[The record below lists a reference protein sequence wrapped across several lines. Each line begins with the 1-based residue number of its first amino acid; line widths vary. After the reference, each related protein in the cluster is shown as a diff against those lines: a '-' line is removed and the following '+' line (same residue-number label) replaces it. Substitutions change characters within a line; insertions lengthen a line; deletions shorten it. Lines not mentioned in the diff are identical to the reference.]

1 MNPEGELLLIDKP
14 FGVTSYD
21 VIRFLKREYKEA
33 GHAKIKIGHAGTLD
47 PRATGLILVGVG
59 KMTKELTGLIGKSKV
74 YEAEILL
81 GKQTTTD
88 DLEGEVIAEA
98 DASALEDKEI
108 KEKLET
114 LLGEQKIAVPVY
126 SAIKKDGKA
135 LYKYARKDQEVE
147 VPIKTMLVHSVKLKE
162 IKRNDSKREG
172 SSASPLSLIRRGL
185 PAGRQGWGEVALRV
199 TFDVGSGTYIRSLA
213 RELGSRL
220 GVPATLSALRR
231 ISIGEYKVEDAR
243 VISTEQVKKIFLKD

>member
-1 MNPEGELLLIDKP
+1 MNLEGELLLIDKP

-21 VIRFLKREYKEA
+21 VIRFLKREYREK
-33 GHAKIKIGHAGTLD
+33 GFKKIKIGHAGTLD
-47 PRATGLILVGVG
+47 PRATGLLLVGVG
-59 KMTKELTGLIGKSKV
+59 KMTKQLTGLIGKSKV

-98 DASALEDKEI
+98 DVSGLDDKGIE
-108 KEKLET
+108 EKLKT
-114 LLGEQKIAVPVY
+114 LIGEQQIAVPVY

-147 VPIKTMLVHSVKLKE
+147 VPIKTMTVHSAELKN
-162 IKRNDSKREG
+162 IRREG
-172 SSASPLSLIRRGL
+172 S
-185 PAGRQGWGEVALRV
+185 EVYLEV

-213 RELGSRL
+213 RELGERL
-220 GVPATLSALRR
+220 GVPATLSSLRR
-231 ISIGEYKVEDAR
+231 TSIGEEKVDGAR
-243 VISTEQVKKIFLKD
+243 VISANEIKAILGNRKKT

>member
-33 GHAKIKIGHAGTLD
+33 GHTKIKIGHAGTLD
-47 PRATGLILVGVG
+47 PRATGLLLVGVG
-59 KMTKELTGLIGKSKV
+59 KMTKQLTGLIGKSKV

-88 DLEGEVIAEA
+88 DLEGEVITEA
-98 DASALEDKEI
+98 DASGLSDEDI
-108 KEKLET
+108 REKIET
-114 LLGEQKIAVPVY
+114 LVGEQQIAVPVY

-135 LYKYARKDQEVE
+135 LYKYARKAEAKSSEAGSPDAFKKAFRVE
-147 VPIKTMLVHSVKLKE
+147 VPVKTMTVHSAELK
-162 IKRNDSKREG
+162 N
-172 SSASPLSLIRRGL
+172 IRRDGSEIYL
-185 PAGRQGWGEVALRV
+185 KV

-213 RELGSRL
+213 RELGNRL
-220 GVPATLSALRR
+220 GVPGTLSALRR
-231 ISIGEYKVEDAR
+231 TSIGEYRVEDAR
-243 VISTEQVKKIFLKD
+243 VISTSEIKAIFSEK